1 MRDIIAHRIAG
12 SLLALEGIGLLV
24 LVGWQVVALAGGDT
38 GILTT
43 ALALLVLTLAGAAI
57 VLAFAG
63 ATWRR
68 VSWGRSGGI
77 VTQLL
82 ILAVAL
88 GAATGAYAQPFSALL
103 LAAPGWWCWS
113 RSSGRLGPRRP
124 GSVRRGCGPRG
135 VTPVRSQAAR
145 PRMLRTR
152 ATWPVALTL

>member
-12 SLLALEGIGLLV
+12 FLLALEGIGLLV
-24 LVGWQVVALAGGDT
+24 LVGWQVVALVDGDT

-43 ALALLVLTLAGAAI
+43 ALALLVLTIAGAAI

-68 VSWGRSGGI
+68 ISWGRSGGI

-103 LAAPGWWCWS
+103 LAVPAVVVLGTLIWATRTSAPREAPGEDA
-113 RSSGRLGPRRP
+113 GPE
-124 GSVRRGCGPRG
+124 
-135 VTPVRSQAAR
+135 A
-145 PRMLRTR
+145 
-152 ATWPVALTL
+152 

>member
-1 MRDIIAHRIAG
+1 MRDIIAHRMAG
-12 SLLALEGIGLLV
+12 LLLALEGIGLLV
-24 LVGWQVVALAGGDT
+24 LVGWQVVALVGGDT

-63 ATWRR
+63 AAWRR
-68 VSWGRSGGI
+68 ISWGRSGGI

-103 LAAPGWWCWS
+103 LAVPAVVVLATLVWATRTSAPREASDEGT
-113 RSSGRLGPRRP
+113 GPE
-124 GSVRRGCGPRG
+124 
-135 VTPVRSQAAR
+135 A
-145 PRMLRTR
+145 
-152 ATWPVALTL
+152 

>member
-12 SLLALEGIGLLV
+12 FLLALEGIGLLI
-24 LVGWQVVALAGGDT
+24 LVGWQVVALVGGDT

-43 ALALLVLTLAGAAI
+43 ALALLVLTVAGAAI
-57 VLAFAG
+57 VLAFAA

-103 LAAPGWWCWS
+103 LAAPALVVLATLIWATRTS
-113 RSSGRLGPRRP
+113 APREASDEDA
-124 GSVRRGCGPRG
+124 G
-135 VTPVRSQAAR
+135 TEA
-145 PRMLRTR
+145 
-152 ATWPVALTL
+152 

>member
-12 SLLALEGIGLLV
+12 FLLALEGIGLLI
-24 LVGWQVVALAGGDT
+24 LVGWQVVALVGGDT

-43 ALALLVLTLAGAAI
+43 ALALLVLTVAGAAI
-57 VLAFAG
+57 VLAFAA

-103 LAAPGWWCWS
+103 LAVPAVVVLVTLIWATRTSAP
-113 RSSGRLGPRRP
+113 REAPDEDAGPE
-124 GSVRRGCGPRG
+124 
-135 VTPVRSQAAR
+135 A
-145 PRMLRTR
+145 
-152 ATWPVALTL
+152 

>member
-12 SLLALEGIGLLV
+12 FLLALEGIGLLI
-24 LVGWQVVALAGGDT
+24 LVGWEVVALVGGDT
-38 GILTT
+38 GILLT
-43 ALALLVLTLAGAAI
+43 ALALLVLTVAGAAI

-88 GAATGAYAQPFSALL
+88 GAATGAYAQPFSALV
-103 LAAPGWWCWS
+103 LAVPALVVLATLIWATRTSAP
-113 RSSGRLGPRRP
+113 REEAADDA
-124 GSVRRGCGPRG
+124 GSE
-135 VTPVRSQAAR
+135 A
-145 PRMLRTR
+145 
-152 ATWPVALTL
+152 

>member
-12 SLLALEGIGLLV
+12 FLLALEGIGLLI
-24 LVGWQVVALAGGDT
+24 LVGWQVVALVGGDT
-38 GILTT
+38 GILST

-88 GAATGAYAQPFSALL
+88 GAATGAYAQPFSALV
-103 LAAPGWWCWS
+103 LAVPALVVLATLIWATRTS
-113 RSSGRLGPRRP
+113 A
-124 GSVRRGCGPRG
+124 PRG
-135 VTPVRSQAAR
+135 DAADD
-145 PRMLRTR
+145 
-152 ATWPVALTL
+152 AGSEA

>member
-103 LAAPGWWCWS
+103 LAAPGVVV
-113 RSSGRLGPRRP
+113 L
-124 GSVRRGCGPRG
+124 
-135 VTPVRSQAAR
+135 
-145 PRMLRTR
+145 
-152 ATWPVALTL
+152 VALIWATRTSAPPEASDGDAGPGA